1 MPGVLNLPTNI
12 SLEPKSSGDKAI
24 MHGPSEAHSA
34 NQPTTAF
41 ASVMNEVAPD
51 TNTET
56 GKQLPGDGVEMA
68 EYEQLYNQTDEL
80 LRTIDST
87 TLRSI
92 GEVKLIL
99 GQGDVSENSLLDF
112 MNEQGLSR
120 SEMLALLSESGVE
133 QTITASTDA
142 LTAMG
147 TTDLWLRTK
156 TLDTN
161 PSSDVL
167 SKSLEF
173 PTELSDGVLLK
184 NALAAQLQTQ
194 LSGAQPSAIVELIAT
209 RSAIQQLTSGALPDG
224 HRSAIQQL
232 TSGALPDG
240 QMPESQA
247 NLFDLLDLNARQ
259 GGSDSSASNPNDS
272 SSLFSSGGRLG
283 GESMMNQNEVK
294 DFRSFLADHL
304 RRAETLQQLTDRLG
318 SFVARQVTAQ
328 LSQGRWSLDLTLH
341 PAELGSIKVDME
353 MTERGLEATFRAS
366 QAVTRDLL
374 MESMPRLKQWFE
386 EGGINVAYSGLSQD
400 SEMNQSTNQ
409 DQAQDSANPNSR
421 SLADTEQELQAD
433 EVMPAAL
440 DPGRLDI
447 RV

>member
-1 MPGVLNLPTNI
+1 
-12 SLEPKSSGDKAI
+12 
-24 MHGPSEAHSA
+24 
-34 NQPTTAF
+34 
-41 ASVMNEVAPD
+41 
-51 TNTET
+51 
-56 GKQLPGDGVEMA
+56 
-68 EYEQLYNQTDEL
+68 
-80 LRTIDST
+80 
-87 TLRSI
+87 
-92 GEVKLIL
+92 
-99 GQGDVSENSLLDF
+99 
-112 MNEQGLSR
+112 
-120 SEMLALLSESGVE
+120 MLALLSESSVE
-133 QTITASTDA
+133 KTTITDTDA
-142 LTAMG
+142 LAAVG
-147 TTDLWLRTK
+147 TTGLWLRAKMLET
-156 TLDTN
+156 DS
-161 PSSDVL
+161 SSDKL
-167 SKSLEF
+167 SISIGL
-173 PTELSDGVLLK
+173 PTEASDGLLLK
-184 NALAAQLQTQ
+184 NTLAAQLQTQ
-194 LSGAQPSAIVELIAT
+194 ISRAQPSAIVELIAT
-209 RSAIQQLTSGALPDG
+209 RSTIQQLTSAAL
-224 HRSAIQQL
+224 
-232 TSGALPDG
+232 TEG

-247 NLFDLLDLNARQ
+247 NLFDLLDSNAHQ
-259 GGSDSSASNPNDS
+259 GGSGSSASNPNDS
-272 SSLFSSGGRLG
+272 SSLFSSGSRLG
-283 GESMMNQNEVK
+283 SESMMNQNEVK

>member
-1 MPGVLNLPTNI
+1 
-12 SLEPKSSGDKAI
+12 
-24 MHGPSEAHSA
+24 
-34 NQPTTAF
+34 
-41 ASVMNEVAPD
+41 
-51 TNTET
+51 
-56 GKQLPGDGVEMA
+56 MA
-68 EYEQLYNQTDEL
+68 EYEQLHNQTDEL

-87 TLRSI
+87 TLRPV
-92 GEVKLIL
+92 GDVKLIL
-99 GQGDVSENSLLDF
+99 GKGEVSENSLLDF

-120 SEMLALLSESGVE
+120 SEMLVLLSESSVE
-133 QTITASTDA
+133 KIISPDTEEMTAIA
-142 LTAMG
+142 

-161 PSSDVL
+161 PSSDIL
-167 SKSLEF
+167 SMKLEGSTDF
-173 PTELSDGVLLK
+173 ADGLILK

-194 LSGAQPSAIVELIAT
+194 LSRVQPSAIVELIAT
-209 RSAIQQLTSGALPDG
+209 RPVVQQLTSGALPDVQ
-224 HRSAIQQL
+224 I
-232 TSGALPDG
+232 
-240 QMPESQA
+240 PESQA

-259 GGSDSSASNPNDS
+259 GGSDSSASNSNDS
-272 SSLFSSGGRLG
+272 SSLFSSGGRLS
-283 GESMMNQNEVK
+283 GELMVNQNEVK

-304 RRAETLQQLTDRLG
+304 RRAETIQQLTDRLG

-353 MTERGLEATFRAS
+353 MSERGLEATFRAS

-386 EGGINVAYSGLSQD
+386 EGGINVAYSGLSKD
-400 SEMNQSTNQ
+400 SEMNQSMNQ
-409 DQAQDSANPNSR
+409 DQAQDSANRNSH
-421 SLADTEQELQAD
+421 SLADTEQESQTD
-433 EVMPAAL
+433 EVVSAAI

>member
-1 MPGVLNLPTNI
+1 
-12 SLEPKSSGDKAI
+12 
-24 MHGPSEAHSA
+24 
-34 NQPTTAF
+34 
-41 ASVMNEVAPD
+41 MNEVAPD

-68 EYEQLYNQTDEL
+68 EYEQLHNHTDEL
-80 LRTIDST
+80 LSTIDSA
-87 TLRSI
+87 TLRPV
-92 GEVKLIL
+92 GDVQLIL

-120 SEMLALLSESGVE
+120 SEMLALLSESSVE
-133 QTITASTDA
+133 KTTITDTDA
-142 LTAMG
+142 LAAVG
-147 TTDLWLRTK
+147 TTGLWLRAKMLET
-156 TLDTN
+156 DS
-161 PSSDVL
+161 SSDKL
-167 SKSLEF
+167 SISIGL
-173 PTELSDGVLLK
+173 PTEASDGLLLK
-184 NALAAQLQTQ
+184 NTLAAQLQTQ
-194 LSGAQPSAIVELIAT
+194 ISRAQPSAIVELIAT
-209 RSAIQQLTSGALPDG
+209 RSTIQQLTSAAL
-224 HRSAIQQL
+224 
-232 TSGALPDG
+232 TEG

-247 NLFDLLDLNARQ
+247 NLFDLLDSNAHQ
-259 GGSDSSASNPNDS
+259 GGSGSSASNPNDS
-272 SSLFSSGGRLG
+272 SSLFSSGSRLG
-283 GESMMNQNEVK
+283 SESMMNQNEVK

-341 PAELGSIKVDME
+341 PSELGSIKVDME
-353 MTERGLEATFRAS
+353 MTERGLEAIFRAS

-409 DQAQDSANPNSR
+409 DQAQDSASSNSR
-421 SLADTEQELQAD
+421 SLADTEQESQAD
-433 EVMPAAL
+433 EVVATAL

>member
-34 NQPTTAF
+34 NQPNTAF
-41 ASVMNEVAPD
+41 SSVMNEVAPD

-99 GQGDVSENSLLDF
+99 GQGEVSENSLLDF

-161 PSSDVL
+161 DVL
-167 SKSLEF
+167 CKSLEL

-194 LSGAQPSAIVELIAT
+194 LSVAQPSAIVELIAT
-209 RSAIQQLTSGALPDG
+209 RSAIQQLTSGALPAG
-224 HRSAIQQL
+224 L
-232 TSGALPDG
+232 
-240 QMPESQA
+240 MPESQE

>member
-12 SLEPKSSGDKAI
+12 SLEPKSSGDKAS

-34 NQPTTAF
+34 NQPNTAF
-41 ASVMNEVAPD
+41 SSVMNEVAPD

-56 GKQLPGDGVEMA
+56 GKQLPGDGAEMA
-68 EYEQLYNQTDEL
+68 EYEQLHSQTDEL
-80 LRTIDST
+80 LSTIDSA
-87 TLRSI
+87 TLRPV
-92 GEVKLIL
+92 GDVKLIL

-120 SEMLALLSESGVE
+120 SEMLALLSESSVE
-133 QTITASTDA
+133 KTTITDTDTDA
-142 LTAMG
+142 LAAVG
-147 TTDLWLRTK
+147 TTGLWLRAK
-156 TLDTN
+156 TLETDS
-161 PSSDVL
+161 SSDKL
-167 SKSLEF
+167 SISIGL
-173 PTELSDGVLLK
+173 PTEASDGLLLK
-184 NALAAQLQTQ
+184 NTLAAQLQTQ
-194 LSGAQPSAIVELIAT
+194 VSRVQPSAIVELIAT
-209 RSAIQQLTSGALPDG
+209 RSTIQQLTSAAL
-224 HRSAIQQL
+224 
-232 TSGALPDG
+232 TEG

-247 NLFDLLDLNARQ
+247 NLFDLLDSNAHQ
-259 GGSDSSASNPNDS
+259 GGSGSSASNPNDS
-272 SSLFSSGGRLG
+272 SSLFSSGSRLG
-283 GESMMNQNEVK
+283 SESMMNQNEVK

-341 PAELGSIKVDME
+341 PSELGSIKVDME
-353 MTERGLEATFRAS
+353 MTERGLEAIFRAS

>member
-12 SLEPKSSGDKAI
+12 SLEPKASGDKAS
-24 MHGPSEAHSA
+24 MNGHSEAHGAS
-34 NQPTTAF
+34 QPNTAF
-41 ASVMNEVAPD
+41 SSVMNEVAPD
-51 TNTET
+51 SNTET
-56 GKQLPGDGVEMA
+56 GKQLPEDGGEMA
-68 EYEQLYNQTDEL
+68 EYEQLHNQTEEL
-80 LRTIDST
+80 LCTIGST
-87 TLRSI
+87 TMLPV
-92 GEVKLIL
+92 GDVKLIL
-99 GQGDVSENSLLDF
+99 GQGEVSENSLLDF

-120 SEMLALLSESGVE
+120 SEMLALLSESSVGK
-133 QTITASTDA
+133 TITPDTEVMAEPDTEVMA
-142 LTAMG
+142 EMG

-156 TLDTN
+156 TLNTN

-167 SKSLEF
+167 GTSIEL
-173 PTELSDGVLLK
+173 PTELADGLLLK
-184 NALAAQLQTQ
+184 NALAVQLQTQ
-194 LSGAQPSAIVELIAT
+194 LSRAQPSAIVELIAT
-209 RSAIQQLTSGALPDG
+209 RSAV
-224 HRSAIQQL
+224 QQL

-240 QMPESQA
+240 QMPETQA
-247 NLFDLLDLNARQ
+247 NLFDLLDLNTRQ
-259 GGSDSSASNPNDS
+259 GGSDSSASNSDGS

-283 GESMMNQNEVK
+283 GESMANQNEVK

-304 RRAETLQQLTDRLG
+304 RRAETIQQLTDRLG

-353 MTERGLEATFRAS
+353 MTERGLEATFRSS

-409 DQAQDSANPNSR
+409 DQAQDSANPNSS
-421 SLADTEQELQAD
+421 SLADTEQELQID
-433 EVMPAAL
+433 EVESATL

>member
-12 SLEPKSSGDKAI
+12 SLEPKSSGDKAS

-34 NQPTTAF
+34 NQPNTAF
-41 ASVMNEVAPD
+41 SSVMNEVAPD

-68 EYEQLYNQTDEL
+68 EYEQLHSQTDEL
-80 LRTIDST
+80 LSTIDSA
-87 TLRSI
+87 TLRPV
-92 GEVKLIL
+92 GDVKLIL

-120 SEMLALLSESGVE
+120 SEMLALLSESSVE
-133 QTITASTDA
+133 KTTITDTDTDA
-142 LTAMG
+142 LAAVG
-147 TTDLWLRTK
+147 TTGLWLRAK
-156 TLDTN
+156 TLETDS
-161 PSSDVL
+161 SSDKL
-167 SKSLEF
+167 SISIGL
-173 PTELSDGVLLK
+173 PTEASDGLLLK
-184 NALAAQLQTQ
+184 NTLAAQLQTQ
-194 LSGAQPSAIVELIAT
+194 ISRAQPSAIVELIAT
-209 RSAIQQLTSGALPDG
+209 RSTIQQLTSAAL
-224 HRSAIQQL
+224 
-232 TSGALPDG
+232 TEG

-247 NLFDLLDLNARQ
+247 NLFDLLDSNAHQ
-259 GGSDSSASNPNDS
+259 GGSGSSASNPNDS
-272 SSLFSSGGRLG
+272 SSLFSSGSRLG
-283 GESMMNQNEVK
+283 SESMMNQNEVK

-341 PAELGSIKVDME
+341 PSELGSIKVDME
-353 MTERGLEATFRAS
+353 MTERGLEAIFRAS

-409 DQAQDSANPNSR
+409 DQAQDSASSNSR
-421 SLADTEQELQAD
+421 SLADTEQESQAD
-433 EVMPAAL
+433 EVVAAAL

>member
-12 SLEPKSSGDKAI
+12 SLEPKSSGDKAS

-34 NQPTTAF
+34 NQPNTAF
-41 ASVMNEVAPD
+41 SSVMNEVAPD

-68 EYEQLYNQTDEL
+68 EYEQLHSQTDEL
-80 LRTIDST
+80 LSTIDSA
-87 TLRSI
+87 TLRPV
-92 GEVKLIL
+92 GDVKLIL

-120 SEMLALLSESGVE
+120 SEMLALLSESSVE
-133 QTITASTDA
+133 KTTITDTDTDA
-142 LTAMG
+142 LAAVG
-147 TTDLWLRTK
+147 TTGLWLRAK
-156 TLDTN
+156 TLETDS
-161 PSSDVL
+161 SSDKL
-167 SKSLEF
+167 SISIGL
-173 PTELSDGVLLK
+173 PTEASDGLLLK
-184 NALAAQLQTQ
+184 NTLAAQLQTQ
-194 LSGAQPSAIVELIAT
+194 ISRVQPSAIVELIAT
-209 RSAIQQLTSGALPDG
+209 RSTIQQLTSAAL
-224 HRSAIQQL
+224 
-232 TSGALPDG
+232 TEG

-247 NLFDLLDLNARQ
+247 NLFDLLDSNAHQ
-259 GGSDSSASNPNDS
+259 GGSGSSASNPNDS
-272 SSLFSSGGRLG
+272 SSLFSSGSRLG
-283 GESMMNQNEVK
+283 SESMMNQNEVK

-341 PAELGSIKVDME
+341 PSELGSIKVDME
-353 MTERGLEATFRAS
+353 MTERGLEAIFRAS

-409 DQAQDSANPNSR
+409 DQAQDSASSNSR
-421 SLADTEQELQAD
+421 SLADTEQESQAD
-433 EVMPAAL
+433 EVVAAAL

>member
-12 SLEPKSSGDKAI
+12 SLEPKSSGDKAS

-34 NQPTTAF
+34 NQPNTAF
-41 ASVMNEVAPD
+41 SSVMNEVAPD

-68 EYEQLYNQTDEL
+68 EYEQLHSQTDEL
-80 LRTIDST
+80 LSTIDSA
-87 TLRSI
+87 TLRPV
-92 GEVKLIL
+92 GDVKLIL

-120 SEMLALLSESGVE
+120 SEMLALLSESSVE
-133 QTITASTDA
+133 KTTITDTDTDA
-142 LTAMG
+142 LAAVG
-147 TTDLWLRTK
+147 TTGLWLRAK
-156 TLDTN
+156 TLETDS
-161 PSSDVL
+161 SSDKL
-167 SKSLEF
+167 SISIGL
-173 PTELSDGVLLK
+173 PTEASDGLLLK
-184 NALAAQLQTQ
+184 NTLAAQLQTQ
-194 LSGAQPSAIVELIAT
+194 ISRVQPSAIVELIAT
-209 RSAIQQLTSGALPDG
+209 RSTIQQLTSAAL
-224 HRSAIQQL
+224 
-232 TSGALPDG
+232 TEG

-247 NLFDLLDLNARQ
+247 NLFDLLDSNAHQ
-259 GGSDSSASNPNDS
+259 GESGSSASNPNDS
-272 SSLFSSGGRLG
+272 SSLFSSGSRLG
-283 GESMMNQNEVK
+283 SESMMNQNEVK

-341 PAELGSIKVDME
+341 PSELGSIKVDME
-353 MTERGLEATFRAS
+353 MTERGLEAIFRAS

-409 DQAQDSANPNSR
+409 DQAQDSASSNSR
-421 SLADTEQELQAD
+421 SLADTEQESQAD
-433 EVMPAAL
+433 EVVAAAL

>member
-12 SLEPKSSGDKAI
+12 SLEPKSSGDKAS
-24 MHGPSEAHSA
+24 MNGPSEAHSA
-34 NQPTTAF
+34 NQPNTAF
-41 ASVMNEVAPD
+41 SSVMSEVAPD
-51 TNTET
+51 TNAET

-68 EYEQLYNQTDEL
+68 EYEQLHNQTDEL
-80 LRTIDST
+80 LQTIDST
-87 TLRSI
+87 TLRPV
-92 GEVKLIL
+92 GDVKLIL

-173 PTELSDGVLLK
+173 PTELSDGVLLTELSDGVLLK

-224 HRSAIQQL
+224 
-232 TSGALPDG
+232 

-259 GGSDSSASNPNDS
+259 GGSNSSASNPNDS

>member
-1 MPGVLNLPTNI
+1 MPGVLILPTNI
-12 SLEPKSSGDKAI
+12 SLEPKSSGDKASK
-24 MHGPSEAHSA
+24 HGHSEVHSA
-34 NQPTTAF
+34 NQPDTAF
-41 ASVMNEVAPD
+41 FSVMNEVALD
-51 TNTET
+51 ENIET
-56 GKQLPGDGVEMA
+56 GKQLPEDGVEMA
-68 EYEQLYNQTDEL
+68 EYEQLHNQEGDL
-80 LRTIDST
+80 LRTIDSAT
-87 TLRSI
+87 MRPV
-92 GEVKLIL
+92 GNVKLIL
-99 GQGDVSENSLLDF
+99 GQGDVSESSLLDF

-120 SEMLALLSESGVE
+120 SEILALLSEPSVE
-133 QTITASTDA
+133 KTAALDAEASTV
-142 LTAMG
+142 MG
-147 TTDLWLRTK
+147 STDLWLRTK

-161 PSSDVL
+161 SSSDAL
-167 SKSLEF
+167 SKSLEL

-209 RSAIQQLTSGALPDG
+209 RSAVQQLTSGVL
-224 HRSAIQQL
+224 S
-232 TSGALPDG
+232 DG

-259 GGSDSSASNPNDS
+259 GGSDSSASYSNDS

-283 GESMMNQNEVK
+283 GESIVNQTEVK

-304 RRAETLQQLTDRLG
+304 RRADTLQQLTDRLG

-341 PAELGSIKVDME
+341 PSELGSIKVDME

-400 SEMNQSTNQ
+400 SEMNQSRNQ
-409 DQAQDSANPNSR
+409 DQAQDSANSDSG

-433 EVMPAAL
+433 EVVSAAL

>member
-12 SLEPKSSGDKAI
+12 SLEPKSSGDKAS

-34 NQPTTAF
+34 NQPNTAF
-41 ASVMNEVAPD
+41 SSVMNEVAPD

-56 GKQLPGDGVEMA
+56 GKQLPGDGAEMA
-68 EYEQLYNQTDEL
+68 EYEQLHSQTDEL
-80 LRTIDST
+80 LSTIDSA
-87 TLRSI
+87 TLRPV
-92 GEVKLIL
+92 GDVKLIL

-120 SEMLALLSESGVE
+120 SEMLALLSESSVE
-133 QTITASTDA
+133 KTTITDTDTDA
-142 LTAMG
+142 LAAVG
-147 TTDLWLRTK
+147 TTGLWLRAK
-156 TLDTN
+156 TLETDS
-161 PSSDVL
+161 SSDKL
-167 SKSLEF
+167 SISIGL
-173 PTELSDGVLLK
+173 PTEASDGLLLK
-184 NALAAQLQTQ
+184 NTLAAQLQTQ
-194 LSGAQPSAIVELIAT
+194 ISRVQPSAIVELIAT
-209 RSAIQQLTSGALPDG
+209 RSTIQQLTSAAL
-224 HRSAIQQL
+224 
-232 TSGALPDG
+232 TEG

-247 NLFDLLDLNARQ
+247 NLFDLLDSNAHQ
-259 GGSDSSASNPNDS
+259 GGSGSSASNPNDS
-272 SSLFSSGGRLG
+272 SSLFSSGSRLG
-283 GESMMNQNEVK
+283 SESMMNQNEVK

-341 PAELGSIKVDME
+341 PSELGSIKVDME
-353 MTERGLEATFRAS
+353 MTERGLEAIFRAS

-409 DQAQDSANPNSR
+409 DQAQDSASSNSR
-421 SLADTEQELQAD
+421 SLADTEQESQAD
-433 EVMPAAL
+433 EVVAAAL

>member
-173 PTELSDGVLLK
+173 PTELSDGVLLTELSDGVLLK

-224 HRSAIQQL
+224 
-232 TSGALPDG
+232 

-259 GGSDSSASNPNDS
+259 GGSNSSASNPNDS

-386 EGGINVAYSGLSQD
+386 EGGINVAYSGLSED

-433 EVMPAAL
+433 EVESAAL

>member
-12 SLEPKSSGDKAI
+12 SLEPKSSGDKAS

-34 NQPTTAF
+34 NQPNTAF
-41 ASVMNEVAPD
+41 SSVMNEVAPD

-68 EYEQLYNQTDEL
+68 EYEQLHSQTDEL
-80 LRTIDST
+80 LSTIDSA
-87 TLRSI
+87 TLRPV
-92 GEVKLIL
+92 GDVKLIL

-120 SEMLALLSESGVE
+120 SEMLALLSESSVE
-133 QTITASTDA
+133 KTTITDTDTDTDA
-142 LTAMG
+142 LAAVG
-147 TTDLWLRTK
+147 TTGLWLRAK
-156 TLDTN
+156 TLETDS
-161 PSSDVL
+161 SSDKL
-167 SKSLEF
+167 SISIGL
-173 PTELSDGVLLK
+173 PTEASDGLLLK
-184 NALAAQLQTQ
+184 NTLAAQLQTQ
-194 LSGAQPSAIVELIAT
+194 ISRVQPSAIVELIAT
-209 RSAIQQLTSGALPDG
+209 RSTIQQLTSAAL
-224 HRSAIQQL
+224 
-232 TSGALPDG
+232 TEG

-247 NLFDLLDLNARQ
+247 NLFDLLDSNAHQ
-259 GGSDSSASNPNDS
+259 GGSGSSASNPNDS
-272 SSLFSSGGRLG
+272 SSLFSSGSRLG
-283 GESMMNQNEVK
+283 SESMMNQNEVK

-341 PAELGSIKVDME
+341 PSELGSIKVDME
-353 MTERGLEATFRAS
+353 MTERGLEAIFRAS

-409 DQAQDSANPNSR
+409 DQAQDSASSNSR
-421 SLADTEQELQAD
+421 SLADTEQESQAD
-433 EVMPAAL
+433 EVVAAAL

>member
-1 MPGVLNLPTNI
+1 MPGVLILPTNI
-12 SLEPKSSGDKAI
+12 SLEPKSSGDKASK
-24 MHGPSEAHSA
+24 HGHSEVHSA
-34 NQPTTAF
+34 NQPDTAF
-41 ASVMNEVAPD
+41 FSVMNEVALD
-51 TNTET
+51 ENIET
-56 GKQLPGDGVEMA
+56 GKQLPEDGVEMA
-68 EYEQLYNQTDEL
+68 EYEQLHNQEGDL
-80 LRTIDST
+80 LRTIDSAT
-87 TLRSI
+87 MRPV
-92 GEVKLIL
+92 GNVKLIL
-99 GQGDVSENSLLDF
+99 GQGDVSESSLLDF

-120 SEMLALLSESGVE
+120 SEILALLSEPSVE
-133 QTITASTDA
+133 KTAALDAEASTV
-142 LTAMG
+142 MG
-147 TTDLWLRTK
+147 STDLWLRTK

-161 PSSDVL
+161 SSSDAL
-167 SKSLEF
+167 SKSLEL
-173 PTELSDGVLLK
+173 PTELSDGILLK

-209 RSAIQQLTSGALPDG
+209 RSAVQQLTSGVL
-224 HRSAIQQL
+224 S
-232 TSGALPDG
+232 DG

-259 GGSDSSASNPNDS
+259 GGSDSSASHSNDS

-283 GESMMNQNEVK
+283 GESIVNQTEVK

-304 RRAETLQQLTDRLG
+304 RRADTLQQLTDRLG

-341 PAELGSIKVDME
+341 PSELGSIKVDME

-409 DQAQDSANPNSR
+409 DQAQDSANSDSG

-433 EVMPAAL
+433 EVVSAAL